1 MHLPPCREPSGRLNR
16 PGSSVSPLY
25 SRVRDKDRILYGL
38 SILLMAASI
47 AGEKKN
53 PCQAGRGRKE
63 LIMEIL
69 SIIILTFF
77 AVNALIRFT
86 IFIVFSLNKRRNKM
100 WIKELTKMVIAT
112 CLINYLTPIE
122 TCALSIIIILS
133 LAIVF
138 VSSAYSHLVCL
149 IYSSH
154 SQENVF
160 SALDTEAYQKATS
173 YFYGMEEFGEITT
186 SPRRVDEKSNRT
198 L

>member
-1 MHLPPCREPSGRLNR
+1 M
-16 PGSSVSPLY
+16 
-25 SRVRDKDRILYGL
+25 DKGIN
-38 SILLMAASI
+38 
-47 AGEKKN
+47 KN
-53 PCQAGRGRKE
+53 GNCN
-63 LIMEIL
+63 L
-69 SIIILTFF
+69 F
-77 AVNALIRFT
+77 N
-86 IFIVFSLNKRRNKM
+86 
-100 WIKELTKMVIAT
+100 
-112 CLINYLTPIE
+112 LTPIE